1 MNLLITIPCL
11 LKGGTEMQSLQLVKV
26 LTNLGHQT
34 NIICYFE
41 YDISIV
47 EEFKK
52 NNCEVLLLKLNRTI
66 SSLELIKKL
75 KPLFKEIKP
84 DLVHVQYMAPGML
97 PIIAARIAGIRNVI
111 TTVHQPYTKSHGIKA
126 KLFLRISSI
135 LCKHVIL
142 VSKNAEISWFGSGI
156 QISEIPQ
163 NQKLPKHFT
172 IYNSIDVKQLE
183 SIQNNVDVL
192 KERRK
197 LKINDESIVFGMVSR
212 LSNEKGIDIAIKA
225 FKKVIDAKYNS
236 ILLIIGG
243 GNEEDKL
250 KKLCK
255 DLQISEYVIFYGETY
270 WQKAMKLMAIM
281 DVLIVSSRF
290 EGFGLSA
297 AESMA
302 LKKPVI
308 ASNLFGLK
316 ELVSH
321 NQSGFL
327 FELENIDEL
336 YFFMSKFILNR
347 DLIEQYGNKGN
358 ERVVKLFSLE
368 LYTSNIKKLCKAF
381 LK

>member
-26 LTNLGHQT
+26 LTNLGHQST
-34 NIICYFE
+34 IICYFE

-52 NNCEVLLLKLNRTI
+52 NNCEVILLKLNRTI
-66 SSLELIKKL
+66 SSLEFIKKL
-75 KPLFKEIKP
+75 KLLFKKIKP

-97 PIIAARIAGIRNVI
+97 PIIAGRIAGVRNII

-126 KLFLRISSI
+126 KLFLRISSL

-156 QISEIPQ
+156 QFSEIPQ
-163 NQKLPKHFT
+163 NKKLPKHFT

-183 SIQNNVDVL
+183 SIKNNVDVL
-192 KERRK
+192 KERQK

-225 FKKVIDAKYNS
+225 FKKVIDAKHNS
-236 ILLIIGG
+236 ILLIVGG
-243 GNEEDKL
+243 GKEEDKL

-270 WQKAMKLMAIM
+270 WKKAMKLLVIM
-281 DVLIVSSRF
+281 DVVLVSSRF

-302 LKKPVI
+302 MEKPVI

-316 ELVSH
+316 ELIKH
-321 NQSGFL
+321 NITGFL
-327 FELENIDEL
+327 FEPENTEDL
-336 YFFMSKFILNR
+336 KKYMLMFIMN
-347 DLIEQYGNKGN
+347 Q
-358 ERVVKLFSLE
+358 KL
-368 LYTSNIKKLCKAF
+368 TQCRA
-381 LK
+381 